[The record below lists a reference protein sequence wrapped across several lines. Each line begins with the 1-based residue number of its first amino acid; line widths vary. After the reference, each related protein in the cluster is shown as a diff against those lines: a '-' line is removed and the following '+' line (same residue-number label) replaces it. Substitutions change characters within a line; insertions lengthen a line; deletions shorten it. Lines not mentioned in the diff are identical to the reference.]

1 MSFSLKD
8 AEIEKAI
15 FARRAI
21 LAAFLVV
28 GLLCVLAGRM
38 MFLQVSQHELFA
50 SKSENNRVQLKPV
63 APIRGLIF
71 DRNGIL
77 LAENLPSHSL
87 SIVPE
92 RVQDMDATLALI
104 NTLVGLSDEESARFQ
119 KRLKQWRRPFEAIT
133 IKYRLNE
140 TEIAKLMVN
149 AFFLEGVEV
158 EAELVRH
165 YPRGEDFA
173 HVLGYVGQMN
183 EKEKRRLDAA
193 QYKATRRV
201 GKIGIERYYQ
211 DMLHGEVGYQKVETN
226 AQGRILDVL
235 EGESPK
241 PGGNLILNLDANL
254 QHVAMQAFRGR
265 RGSLVAIDP
274 NTGGIL
280 AMVSS
285 PAFDPNLFVN
295 GISFKDYN
303 NLRDSLDTPLF
314 DRASRGQ
321 YPPGSTMKPFIGLSF
336 LQSGVTNWA
345 EKIDDPGW
353 YMLENDERVYRDW
366 KRRGHGDYINLR
378 QAIIQS
384 CDVYF
389 YEMSFRAG
397 IDSIQPFLG
406 QFGFGQNTS
415 MDVGNALPA
424 LLPGRAWKKKYRGR
438 SWYAGDTLNMGL
450 GQGYMLITPLQLA
463 TAMSVFANK
472 GKWKRAKLVQYI
484 DGVELEDE
492 TPPADVQIKNPA
504 DWDRMSRAMEG
515 VIKHYMG
522 TAKALQKDLNYRI
535 AAKTG
540 TAQVVSIK
548 QNEEYD
554 SEALLE
560 RQRDHALFVS
570 FAPVEAPQIAIA
582 VIVENGESAGRTS
595 GPIAREVTDF
605 YLNSLKQRPM
615 IDNEVFGLGNLGTK
629 L

>member
-1 MSFSLKD
+1 MSFSHKD
-8 AEIEKAI
+8 AETEKAI

-21 LAAFLVV
+21 MAAGLVMA
-28 GLLCVLAGRM
+28 LLCVLAARM

-50 SKSENNRVQLKPV
+50 SKSENNRVQIKPV

-87 SIVPE
+87 SVVPE
-92 RVQDMDATLALI
+92 RVQDMDYTLALI
-104 NTLVGLSDEESARFQ
+104 DTLVGLSASETKRFE

-133 IKYRLNE
+133 IKYRLDE

-149 AFFLEGVEV
+149 AYFLEGVEV

-165 YPRGEDFA
+165 YPRGRDFA

-201 GKIGIERYYQ
+201 GKIGIERFYQ
-211 DMLHGEVGYQKVETN
+211 DKLHGTVGYQKVETN
-226 AQGRILDVL
+226 AQGRILDIL
-235 EGESPK
+235 ERKSPK
-241 PGGNLILNLDANL
+241 PGQNLILNLDADL
-254 QHVAMQAFRGR
+254 QHVAMEAFNGR
-265 RGSLVAIDP
+265 RGSLVAINP
-274 NTGGIL
+274 KTGGIL

-285 PAFDPNLFVN
+285 PSFDPNLFVN
-295 GISFKDYN
+295 GISFNDYN
-303 NLRDSLDTPLF
+303 RLRDSLDKPLF

-336 LQSGVTNWA
+336 LQAEITQWS

-353 YMLENDERVYRDW
+353 YMLENDNRVYRDW
-366 KRRGHGDYINLR
+366 KRRGHGNYINLR

-397 IDSIQPFLG
+397 IDNIGPFLG
-406 QFGFGQNTS
+406 QFGFGENTAL
-415 MDVGNALPA
+415 DVGNALPA
-424 LLPGRAWKKKYRGR
+424 LLPDRAWKKKYRGR
-438 SWYAGDTLNMGL
+438 SWYAGDTLNLGL
-450 GQGYMLITPLQLA
+450 GQGFMLTTPLQLA

-472 GKWKRAKLVQYI
+472 GKWNQAKLVQYVDGQELI
-484 DGVELEDE
+484 DTAL
-492 TPPADVQIKNPA
+492 PADVEIKNPQ
-504 DWDRMSRAMEG
+504 DWDRMGRAMEG

-522 TAKALQKDLNYRI
+522 TAKALNNNLNYRL
-535 AAKTG
+535 AGKTG
-540 TAQVVSIK
+540 TAQVVGIK

-554 SEALLE
+554 SEALSE

-570 FAPVEAPQIAIA
+570 YAPADAPEIAIA
-582 VIVENGESAGRTS
+582 VIVENGESAGRTA

-605 YLNSLKQRPM
+605 YLNSLKQRPG
-615 IDNEVFGLGNLGTK
+615 INSDVFGLSNIGTE